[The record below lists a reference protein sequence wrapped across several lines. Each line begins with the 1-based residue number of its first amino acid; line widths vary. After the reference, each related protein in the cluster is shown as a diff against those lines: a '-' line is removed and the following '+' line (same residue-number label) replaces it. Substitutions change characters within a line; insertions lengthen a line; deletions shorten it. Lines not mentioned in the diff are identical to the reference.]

1 MVPLKIS
8 KHHTVGAFQMAANC
22 LFCLWLRKQL

>member
-8 KHHTVGAFQMAANC
+8 KHHTGGSISNSCELSILSMGSE
-22 LFCLWLRKQL
+22 RS